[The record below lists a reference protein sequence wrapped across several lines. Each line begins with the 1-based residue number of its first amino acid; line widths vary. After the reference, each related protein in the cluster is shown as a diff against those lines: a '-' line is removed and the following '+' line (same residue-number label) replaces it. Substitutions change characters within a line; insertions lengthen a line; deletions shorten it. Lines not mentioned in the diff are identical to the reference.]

1 MQSFLVW
8 LLLVNIIILRC
19 SNGIEY
25 TIDVFLLSSIP
36 LCIFTTIICISSYQ
50 LSGIADK
57 DLPLP
62 FKTLLA
68 GLESNWYETD

>member
-19 SNGIEY
+19 SHDIEY
-25 TIDVFLLSSIP
+25 TVYVFLPSSIP
-36 LCIFTTIICISSYQ
+36 LCIFATVCISTYQ
-50 LSGIADK
+50 LSGK
-57 DLPLP
+57 EDLPLP
-62 FKTLLA
+62 FKELLA